1 MMLIGKQEM
10 GAYSDSPSDDENLES
25 CRVIPVLFYC
35 LSSVGPKIFSWTLI
49 QGFYKAFVLMIEF

>member
-10 GAYSDSPSDDENLES
+10 GAYSGLPSDDENLES

-35 LSSVGPKIFSWTLI
+35 LSLCRAQNLFLDSYS
-49 QGFYKAFVLMIEF
+49 GFL